1 MLGKLCH
8 LFVTELHLQL
18 SPIAEH
24 LEHCI
29 KVVVPTVRCE
39 STAPTQLAEEIF
51 AAVRPRLSKMHL
63 DVELARQTKPNE
75 SSLT

>member
-1 MLGKLCH
+1 MLLVKLCH
-8 LFVTELHLQL
+8 LFVT
-18 SPIAEH
+18 EH

-63 DVELARQTKPNE
+63 DVELARQTKPKE